1 MRRSSGPTASQFG
14 RIWTLNSAP
23 SSRFLTRGAV
33 SERHAQFLR
42 SLRLRQTKVLIVQF
56 AVLAAFLG
64 LWQLAATWRIID
76 PFITSQPSAIAQ
88 KFLELANDGSLGYNV
103 AITVFETLVGFAV
116 GTVAGIAIAGLF
128 WWWDF
133 LSDVADPYVVVLNAT
148 PKMALGPVF
157 IIWLGATVTAVVAL
171 AVSISLFVTILSV
184 YSAFRQAAPE
194 KLVVV
199 SSFGASRWQQFSKVV
214 FPSAVPT
221 IIATLKV
228 NIGLSLIGAI
238 VGEFL
243 AANAGLGYLIIY
255 GQNIFKMSLVMPSPV
270 ILTVIAGVMYY
281 CVNLLERY
289 LLPWRRS

>member
-1 MRRSSGPTASQFG
+1 LSATASDG
-14 RIWTLNSAP
+14 LLA
-23 SSRFLTRGAV
+23 RGAV
-33 SERHAQFLR
+33 SQRHAQFLR
-42 SLRLRQTKVLIVQF
+42 SLRLRQTWVTIAQL
-56 AVLAAFLG
+56 AVLALFLG
-64 LWQLAATWRIID
+64 AWQLAASWRIID
-76 PFITSQPSAIAQ
+76 PFITSQPSAIAE
-88 KFLELANDGSLGYNV
+88 KVLELSEDGSLGYHV
-103 AITVFETLVGFAV
+103 AVTVIETLIGFGI
-116 GTVAGIAIAGLF
+116 GTLLGIAIAGLF

-157 IIWLGATVTAVVAL
+157 IVWLGATVTAVVAL
-171 AVSISLFVTILSV
+171 AISISLFVTILSV
-184 YSAFRQAAPE
+184 YSAFRQTDPE

-199 SSFGASRWQQFSKVV
+199 SSFGASKWQQFSKVV

-255 GQNIFKMSLVMPSPV
+255 GQNIFKMSLVMTSLV
-270 ILTVIAGVMYY
+270 ILTVIAGVMYS

-289 LLPWRRS
+289 LLPWRR

>member
-1 MRRSSGPTASQFG
+1 MSNAASNG
-14 RIWTLNSAP
+14 
-23 SSRFLTRGAV
+23 FLARGAV

-42 SLRLRQTKVLIVQF
+42 SLRLRQAQVSVVQL
-56 AVLAAFLG
+56 AVLAAFLAV
-64 LWQLAATWRIID
+64 WQLAASWRIID
-76 PFITSQPSAIAQ
+76 PFITSQPSAIAE
-88 KFLELANDGSLGYNV
+88 KVLELANDGSLGYHIAV
-103 AITVFETLVGFAV
+103 TVIETLIGFGI
-116 GTVAGIAIAGLF
+116 GTFLGIAIAGLF

-184 YSAFRQAAPE
+184 YSAFRQADPE

-199 SSFGASRWQQFSKVV
+199 SSFGASKWQQFSKVV

-228 NIGLSLIGAI
+228 NIGLSLIGPSSAS
-238 VGEFL
+238 FL
-243 AANAGLGYLIIY
+243 PP
-255 GQNIFKMSLVMPSPV
+255 MPGSA
-270 ILTVIAGVMYY
+270 TSSSTARTSSR
-281 CVNLLERY
+281 CH
-289 LLPWRRS
+289 W

>member
-1 MRRSSGPTASQFG
+1 LSSAASNG
-14 RIWTLNSAP
+14 
-23 SSRFLTRGAV
+23 FLARGAV
-33 SERHAQFLR
+33 SDRHARFLR
-42 SLRLRQTKVLIVQF
+42 ALRLRQAQVSVVQL
-56 AVLAAFLG
+56 AVLAAFLAV
-64 LWQLAATWRIID
+64 WQLAASWRIID
-76 PFITSQPSAIAQ
+76 PFITSQPSAIAE
-88 KFLELANDGSLGYNV
+88 KVLELANDGSLGYHIAV
-103 AITVFETLVGFAV
+103 TVIETLIGFGI
-116 GTVAGIAIAGLF
+116 GTLLGIAIAGLF

-184 YSAFRQAAPE
+184 YSAFRQADPE

-199 SSFGASRWQQFSKVV
+199 SSFGASKWQQFSKVV
-214 FPSAVPT
+214 FPSAAPT

-228 NIGLSLIGAI
+228 NIGLSLTGAI

-255 GQNIFKMSLVMPSPV
+255 GQNIFKMSLVMTSLV

>member
-1 MRRSSGPTASQFG
+1 LSTAQFS
-14 RIWTLNSAP
+14 T
-23 SSRFLTRGAV
+23 FLVRGAA
-33 SERHAQFLR
+33 SERHARFLR
-42 SLRLRQTKVLIVQF
+42 ELRLRQTYVIVVQLV
-56 AVLAAFLG
+56 VLAAFLG
-64 LWQLAATWRIID
+64 FWQFATAFRIID
-76 PFITSQPSAIAQ
+76 PFITSQPTAIAE
-88 KFLELANDGSLGYNV
+88 KLVELARDGTLGFHV
-103 AITVFETLVGFAV
+103 AVTVAETLVGFGL
-116 GTVAGIAIAGLF
+116 GTAAGIAIAGVF

-133 LSDVADPYVVVLNAT
+133 LSEVADPYVVVLNAT

-157 IIWLGATVTAVVAL
+157 IVWLGATMTAVIAL

-184 YSAFRQAAPE
+184 YSAFRQTDRD

-199 SSFGASRWQQFSKVV
+199 ASFGASKWQQFSKVV

-255 GQNIFKMSLVMPSPV
+255 GQNIFNMSLVMTSLV
-270 ILTVIAGVMYY
+270 ILTVIAGLMYY
-281 CVNLLERY
+281 AVTFFERRFV
-289 LLPWRRS
+289 PWRRQ